1 MNENTIIKVTNLIFK
16 EHDILKGKKAIEE
29 DLKANLEILY
39 EYDDIKTEKKLNEL
53 IDMIPNRFDFV
64 MDYVCDLMELDYK
77 YIRL

>member
-39 EYDDIKTEKKLNEL
+39 EYDDIKTEKELNEL
-53 IDMIPNRFDFV
+53 IGMIPNRFDFV
-64 MDYVCDLMELDYK
+64 MDYVCNLMELDYE
-77 YIRL
+77 YIRI